1 MAYKKGQ
8 DRRQR
13 VLFPDCIDEYV
24 EADAPVRLFDAFVDS
39 LKMDEL
45 GFVRSTPAETGTPGY
60 NPRDLLKLYIYGY
73 FYQVRS
79 SRKLARECKCNVEVM
94 WLLNKQTPDFRTI
107 SDFRKDNK
115 KAITKVFKEFNKFC
129 MGLKLFSKSYIP
141 IDGSKFK
148 AVNAKDNNLTLS
160 KLDDRIKRLDEHI
173 SIYMEELE
181 ACDYEEGRRLSKEMS
196 CNVSLMFARSA
207 RNVMKDTVIHL
218 RKVVKARFP

>member
-1 MAYKKGQ
+1 
-8 DRRQR
+8 
-13 VLFPDCIDEYV
+13 
-24 EADAPVRLFDAFVDS
+24 
-39 LKMDEL
+39 MDEL

-60 NPRDLLKLYIYGY
+60 DPRDLLKLYIYGY

-94 WLLNKQTPDFRTI
+94 WLLNKLTPDFRTI

-129 MGLKLFSKSYIP
+129 MGLKLFSKSYIS

-196 CNVSLMFARSA
+196 CNVSLMFARNGRQSDWNCDLMA
-207 RNVMKDTVIHL
+207 ALSCCKTGELPSNVNSDIALAASMNESQ
-218 RKVVKARFP
+218 FPKTG